1 MPPIYRKLL
10 TEYDDITLS
19 ELTVGE
25 VRYPSVRG
33 AIGQVLTQGPDGV
46 IVFSGNSTGVTG
58 TGRTNY
64 LAKFLT
70 PKVVTTS
77 LLYESGSKIGVG
89 TELPTETFD
98 ISGSLRIRTVN
109 NATGSFSTVSDTGVV
124 SKRTPLETLLDIDAV
139 PYTGA
144 IKNVNLGEYGITAG
158 YYQFDTT
165 PTNTPTTQGTMFWDV
180 DDLTVDIILNGY
192 RMKIGEDIFYPVKN
206 QTASLIPK
214 GTNVRFAGTV
224 GSSSRLLIAPFL
236 ANGTFPSSYYMGVT
250 AEDIPSGEDG
260 KVLWFGR
267 IRGINTNSYLADT
280 ILYASTTVAG
290 GFQTTIPQAP
300 NNIIEVAAVVNKS
313 INQGTIFVRPQLG
326 SNINKDEGVKIVNPQ
341 AGDILVMNSSGLFEN
356 QSLDSATSEKVSYD
370 KADNK
375 DETKKL
381 QARTNIDV
389 YSKLQIDTV
398 TGDLNNLNTVDKS
411 NLVIGINQA
420 NAWKV
425 IEW

>member
-1 MPPIYRKLL
+1 MSQASHEFKGSVDFNQYELRNATFQRLISPPISPVEGQIYYSSLHKIPFYRDDTKWNPFGIKPIHKSYINQSALL
-10 TEYDDITLS
+10 ADQALQIIGYIYYD
-19 ELTVGE
+19 EE
-25 VRYPSVRG
+25 
-33 AIGQVLTQGPDGV
+33 
-46 IVFSGNSTGVTG
+46 
-58 TGRTNY
+58 
-64 LAKFLT
+64 
-70 PKVVTTS
+70 
-77 LLYESGSKIGVG
+77 
-89 TELPTETFD
+89 
-98 ISGSLRIRTVN
+98 
-109 NATGSFSTVSDTGVV
+109 
-124 SKRTPLETLLDIDAV
+124 LDIYYEKLSSLSNSIIDYNPLGGSGAFV

-144 IKNVNLGEYGITAG
+144 KKNVDLGEYGIKAG

-165 PTNTPTTQGTMFWDV
+165 PTNTPTIQGAMFWDV